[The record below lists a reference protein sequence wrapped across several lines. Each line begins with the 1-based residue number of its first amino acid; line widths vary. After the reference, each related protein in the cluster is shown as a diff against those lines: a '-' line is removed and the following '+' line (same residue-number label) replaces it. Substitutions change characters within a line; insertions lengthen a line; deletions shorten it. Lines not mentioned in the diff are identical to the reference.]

1 MGRPSNF
8 AENREALFVGQ
19 ATAGP
24 HRPRLH
30 FEGCG
35 DTGERAMTIGGPAVE
50 MGLCPVIHWLAQSR
64 RRTMGLREEFND
76 SLKEAMKARDQRRVS
91 TLRLVLAA
99 LKERDIASRTEESR
113 AGISDDEIRLLL
125 AKMIK
130 QREESA
136 ETYDKG
142 GRPEPAK
149 AEREEIT
156 IIQGYLPKQM
166 NEAEVT
172 AAAKAAIAELGAAS
186 MKDMGKV
193 IGSLKER
200 YAGQMDFAKA
210 SGIVKG

>member
-50 MGLCPVIHWLAQSR
+50 MGLCPVIHWLAQIR

-99 LKERDIASRTEESR
+99 LKERDIANRSEESR
-113 AGISDDEIRLLL
+113 AGIG
-125 AKMIK
+125 
-130 QREESA
+130 EE
-136 ETYDKG
+136 EV
-142 GRPEPAK
+142 PALMRK
-149 AEREEIT
+149 LRR
-156 IIQGYLPKQM
+156 Q
-166 NEAEVT
+166 
-172 AAAKAAIAELGAAS
+172 
-186 MKDMGKV
+186 
-193 IGSLKER
+193 
-200 YAGQMDFAKA
+200 
-210 SGIVKG
+210 

>member
-1 MGRPSNF
+1 
-8 AENREALFVGQ
+8 
-19 ATAGP
+19 
-24 HRPRLH
+24 
-30 FEGCG
+30 
-35 DTGERAMTIGGPAVE
+35 
-50 MGLCPVIHWLAQSR
+50 
-64 RRTMGLREEFND
+64 MGLREQFNEA
-76 SLKEAMKARDQRRVS
+76 LKEAMKAKDQRRVS

-99 LKERDIASRTEESR
+99 LKERDIANRTEESR

-142 GRPEPAK
+142 GRPELAQG
-149 AEREEIT
+149 EREEIA

-172 AAAKAAIAELGAAS
+172 AAAKAVIAEIGAAS

-193 IGSLKER
+193 IAMLKER

-210 SGIVKG
+210 SGIVKGLLTAK